1 MGFNIPVTSLS
12 IAAVL
17 AAGPAWA
24 QTTADKPTTTEKIEQ
39 KAEEAKSK
47 VKDTAREAKAGIT
60 DSWLTSKTKIALF
73 ADERVKGRQVSVET
87 RKGVVTLRGKVDSAD
102 AKAAA
107 FDIAK
112 GIEHVKSVRNE
123 LQVVAPSQRD
133 QVDADDKKIGKSVEQ
148 RFKQDPQLKSAK
160 IDAKVD
166 AGVVIL
172 TGEVKSIDASARAS
186 EVARSVPGV
195 RYVKNDLTYA
205 SRSSLEPTRAQR

>member
-1 MGFNIPVTSLS
+1 MRYNIPITGLS
-12 IAAVL
+12 IAALL
-17 AAGPAWA
+17 AAGPALA
-24 QTTADKPTTTEKIEQ
+24 QDKPTMGQKIEQ
-39 KAEEAKSK
+39 KSDAAADK
-47 VKDTAREAKAGIT
+47 VKDTAHDAKVGMT

-73 ADERVKGRQVSVET
+73 ADDRVKGRQVGVET
-87 RKGVVTLRGKVDSAD
+87 QNGVVSLRGKVDSAE

-107 FDIAK
+107 SEIAK

-133 QVDADDKKIGKSVEQ
+133 RVEADDKQITKSVEQ

-172 TGEVKSIDASARAS
+172 TGEVKSLDTSARAS
-186 EVARSVPGV
+186 EVARSIPGV
-195 RYVKNDLTYA
+195 RFVKNDLTYA
-205 SRSSLEPTRAQR
+205 SRSSLESSRIQR

>member
-1 MGFNIPVTSLS
+1 MRYKIPMTGFT
-12 IAAVL
+12 IAALL
-17 AAGPAWA
+17 AAGPALA
-24 QTTADKPTTTEKIEQ
+24 QDKPTMGQKIEQ
-39 KAEEAKSK
+39 KTDAAADK
-47 VKDTAREAKAGIT
+47 VKDAAHDAKVGMS

-73 ADERVKGRQVSVET
+73 ADDRVKGRQVSVET
-87 RKGVVTLRGKVDSAD
+87 QNGMVTLRGKVDSAE

-107 FDIAK
+107 TEIAK

-133 QVDADDKKIGKSVEQ
+133 QVAADDKIISKNVEQ

-172 TGEVKSIDASARAS
+172 TGEVKSIDTSARAS
-186 EVARSVPGV
+186 EVARSIPGV

-205 SRSSLEPTRAQR
+205 SRSSLESSKVQR

>member
-1 MGFNIPVTSLS
+1 MRYNIPITSLS
-12 IAAVL
+12 IAALL

-24 QTTADKPTTTEKIEQ
+24 QDKPTMGQKIEQ
-39 KAEEAKSK
+39 KTDAAVDK
-47 VKDTAREAKAGIT
+47 VKDTAHDAKVGMT
-60 DSWLTSKTKIALF
+60 DSWVTAKTKIALF
-73 ADERVKGRQVSVET
+73 SDDRVKGRQVSVET
-87 RKGVVTLRGKVDSAD
+87 QNGIVTLRGKVDSNE

-107 FDIAK
+107 TEIAK
-112 GIEHVKSVRNE
+112 STEHVKSVRNE

-133 QVDADDKKIGKSVEQ
+133 RVDADDKQISKSVEQ

-172 TGEVKSIDASARAS
+172 TGEVKSLDTSARAS
-186 EVARSVPGV
+186 EVARSIPGV

-205 SRSSLEPTRAQR
+205 SSSSLESSRAQR